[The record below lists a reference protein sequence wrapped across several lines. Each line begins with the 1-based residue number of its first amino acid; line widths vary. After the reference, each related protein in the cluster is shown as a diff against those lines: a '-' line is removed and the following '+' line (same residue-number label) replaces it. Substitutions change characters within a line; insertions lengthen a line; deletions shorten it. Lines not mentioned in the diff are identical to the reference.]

1 MTVWVVVEDT
11 QKAVGLALPKNL
23 VPALIAGC
31 ANNPTSFEELLTSA
45 DFYAQGLASVV
56 TNSLLDGD
64 RGSANGKTSRSG
76 HVAEEHPRRAIGQ
89 LLGRTGDDGLLYIDL
104 NEQALVAHGRAAEIT
119 HKRGEVEITSHG
131 NPTGRKVTY
140 QLGQRWHITSQ
151 REV

>member
-1 MTVWVVVEDT
+1 MTVWVVVEDA
-11 QKAVGLALPKNL
+11 QKAVGLTVPRNV

-31 ANNPTSFEELLTSA
+31 ANNPTSFEDLLKAA

-56 TNSLLDGD
+56 TDSLLDGD
-64 RGSANGKTSRSG
+64 RGTLNGRRDRSA
-76 HVAEEHPRRAIGQ
+76 HLAEEHPRRSIGQ

-104 NEQALVAHGRAAEIT
+104 NEQALVAHGRAAEMV
-119 HKRGEVEITSHG
+119 HKRGELEVISHG

-140 QLGQRWHITSQ
+140 QLGQRWHITSH